1 MITAATLKQFAATH
15 IFYILLIAGGVFGF
29 HEWNVEHTARIQA
42 EASIK
47 ASEVIVANL
56 QQQIIATNAAAAAKV
71 TVITKIVH
79 DVTTPTQA
87 VIAIPQLTAVPL
99 NARPAVDSPV
109 QVSVDAIPL
118 VAILGQAKIDK
129 TNLDACTADLK
140 AETAIVTQKDTEIVV
155 LKKKPSFFARIKHD
169 AKLIAIGAGIGT
181 LLVVVH

>member
-129 TNLDACTADLK
+129 TNLDACTSNLT
-140 AETAIVTQKDTEIVV
+140 AEAAIVAQKDQEIVI
-155 LKKKPSFFARIKHD
+155 LKKKKPLFKRIEHGVEIFAVGVIT
-169 AKLIAIGAGIGT
+169 A
-181 LLVVVH
+181 LVLVH